1 MINNIENI
9 EDITFDFF
17 YKKKVIAIQR
27 KRGYRFSVDSPI
39 LADFLPFSPNDN
51 ALEIGTGSG
60 IISLLALY
68 KKKFSFIYGIEIQ
81 DKLSRLAKINIKK
94 NNLNKKFKVIN
105 ADFNEI
111 YKNFSGIKTI
121 FSNPPFKTTSIG
133 RLSPNEEIRISKTE
147 IKITLKELL
156 KKSFSILGEKGSLY
170 LILPYNRYKE
180 LIGLSNNIGYSISK
194 LRYILS
200 FKDGKVER
208 FLIQLTNDRGS
219 FKKLKPLIVFKHKG
233 VYTNE
238 MEDILSGN

>member
-9 EDITFDFF
+9 DDITSGFF
-17 YKKKVIAIQR
+17 YKKKVIVFQR
-27 KRGYRFSVDSPI
+27 KKGYRFSVDSPI

-68 KKKFSFIYGIEIQ
+68 KNKFSFIYGIEIQ
-81 DKLSRLAKINIKK
+81 NKLSRLAKINIQK
-94 NNLNKKFKVIN
+94 NNLNEKFKVIN

-111 YKNFSGIKTI
+111 YKDFSEIKII

-147 IKITLKELL
+147 IKIRLKELL
-156 KKSFSILGEKGSLY
+156 EKSFSILGEKGSLY
-170 LILPYNRYKE
+170 LILPYNRYEE
-180 LIGLSNNIGYSISK
+180 LIQLTDDIGYSVSM

-200 FKDGKVER
+200 FKDGKIER
-208 FLIQLTNDRGS
+208 FLIQLTNYRGS
-219 FKKLKPLIVFKHKG
+219 FKELKPLIVFKNKG